1 MVRAQP
7 VDLFP
12 LTPHHELV
20 FLLLRGEARKRFEER
35 ENVKDV
41 KTEATVKP
49 EQMDNEWITRIKINF
64 KN

>member
-20 FLLLRGEARKRFEER
+20 FLLLRGEARKRFEKR
-35 ENVKDV
+35 ESVKDV
-41 KTEATVKP
+41 KAEAAVKP
-49 EQMDNEWITRIKINF
+49 EQMENEG
-64 KN
+64 